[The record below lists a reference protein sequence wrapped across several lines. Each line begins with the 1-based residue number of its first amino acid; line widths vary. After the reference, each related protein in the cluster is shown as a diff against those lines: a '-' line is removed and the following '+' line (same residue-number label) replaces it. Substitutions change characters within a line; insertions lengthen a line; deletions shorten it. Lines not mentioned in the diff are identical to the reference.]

1 MLLDSAS
8 LYFRAYFGVPDSVRA
23 PDGTPVNA
31 VRGFLDMVATLV
43 DRFRPPRL
51 VACLDEEWRPSWR
64 VKLIPTYKAH
74 RLVDGSTTVEATPEP
89 LERQVP
95 ILLAVLDAL
104 GVATAGAPDHEADDV
119 LGTLVAREKGPADV
133 VSGDRDLFQLVD
145 DDAGVR
151 VLYTG
156 RGVANLE
163 IVDAAVMRRKYG
175 IEPSQYAD
183 FATLR
188 GDPSDGLPGVA
199 GIGEKTAAGLL
210 GRFGDLDGL
219 LAAVERRDRA
229 VSPALWK
236 RLDAGREYLAVAPTV
251 VRVARD
257 APVPKV
263 RDATPREPAH
273 PRKLATLAEQ
283 WGLESSVGRIT
294 AALAKPA
301 R

>member
-51 VACLDEEWRPSWR
+51 VACLDEEWRPAWR
-64 VKLIPTYKAH
+64 VKLMPSYKAH

-95 ILLAVLDAL
+95 ILLSVLAAL

-119 LGTLVAREKGPADV
+119 LGTLVTRERGPADV

-163 IVDAAVMRRKYG
+163 IVDAAVLRKKYG

-219 LAAVERRDRA
+219 LAAVDRRDRR

-236 RLDAGREYLAVAPTV
+236 RLDAGRDYLAVAPTV

-257 APVPKV
+257 APVPTV

-294 AALAKPA
+294 AALAKLT